1 MVDSIKIATV
11 NCQGL
16 ATLSKRQDVL
26 NFYKTK
32 GYSIICFQD
41 THFIPEF
48 EQCVEAMWG
57 YKCYFN
63 SYKSNARGVSI
74 FFNNNFEFEVHQER
88 KDKAGNLVALDLT
101 IEGNMV
107 TLINIYG
114 PNTDS
119 PEFYEYVRERL
130 DYILIS
136 ESLSNS
142 IESYIFKPGYRS
154 DHSIVIV
161 ELKFNSFK
169 RGHGLWKF
177 NNSLLLD

>member
-74 FFNNNFEFEVHQER
+74 FFKNNFEFKVHQER
-88 KDKAGNLVALDLT
+88 KDKAGNLIALDLI

-114 PNTDS
+114 PNTES
-119 PEFYEYVRERL
+119 P
-130 DYILIS
+130 
-136 ESLSNS
+136 
-142 IESYIFKPGYRS
+142 
-154 DHSIVIV
+154 
-161 ELKFNSFK
+161 KF
-169 RGHGLWKF
+169 
-177 NNSLLLD
+177 